1 MPESIGSLRNLQQI
15 TLINTAIRSLP
26 ESIGNLPLLE
36 NLTISHAP
44 ISTLPNSIGNI
55 RNLALHL
62 SSTQITELPDTIT
75 NLAEFTSPSSISLP
89 PNLREHLAS
98 RRDMEIITLRSRQ
111 YRSHPSRRNATLLQ
125 NRPTLDFES
134 RGNRPTFNTS
144 NLTMRPGLHSNIEE
158 LYLSIGKVSPNFETI
173 QNIPTI
179 EEWLD
184 RILSSK
190 NAPII
195 APLII
200 EILEYAEQSSAF
212 RERLTLNIEEAL
224 STCDDRIS
232 LYINHIYMEKKLFS
246 ISQTN
251 SSELLNFLLY
261 TVFPISLLDEIASQK
276 SIDIGIARRQENYEE
291 EVETYLA
298 YLTGINQRLSLGLPI
313 PNMLFSILSKVE
325 IKDIDAA
332 EETLRYKMSHSNE
345 YIPFLIEHPTWIAF
359 LRTAYPQ
366 EMKEIEEKSVDLLD
380 IENANSS
387 ELIQY
392 TENVKKFRESHLTL
406 LTQNHLNHIKSNT
419 HS

>member
-1 MPESIGSLRNLQQI
+1 MC
-15 TLINTAIRSLP
+15 IR
-26 ESIGNLPLLE
+26 
-36 NLTISHAP
+36 
-44 ISTLPNSIGNI
+44 
-55 RNLALHL
+55 
-62 SSTQITELPDTIT
+62 
-75 NLAEFTSPSSISLP
+75 
-89 PNLREHLAS
+89 
-98 RRDMEIITLRSRQ
+98 
-111 YRSHPSRRNATLLQ
+111 
-125 NRPTLDFES
+125 
-134 RGNRPTFNTS
+134 
-144 NLTMRPGLHSNIEE
+144 
-158 LYLSIGKVSPNFETI
+158 
-173 QNIPTI
+173 
-179 EEWLD
+179 D
-184 RILSSK
+184 R
-190 NAPII
+190 
-195 APLII
+195 
-200 EILEYAEQSSAF
+200 
-212 RERLTLNIEEAL
+212 
-224 STCDDRIS
+224 
-232 LYINHIYMEKKLFS
+232 
-246 ISQTN
+246 
-251 SSELLNFLLY
+251 Y